1 MNIYDIADKAGFSIA
16 TVSRVLNNSQNVSP
30 KTKQKVLDVMQ
41 ELGYTPNVFARGL
54 NLNSMKM
61 IGVLCTDVSDIFYSK
76 AVSVIESSLRQH
88 GFDAILC
95 CTGDNLSDKKK
106 YMNLLLEKRVD
117 ALILVGSTFKEKHD
131 NSHIEAIASS
141 IPVIIINGLIQLPN
155 TYCILSDEFQ
165 AMYDNVVNLYH
176 KGCRTLLY
184 LYDVDTFSG
193 TQKLNGYKQALKDCG
208 LEAASELIIKVTK
221 NLDDIKAVIWAL
233 LDKGIVLS
241 AVLASEDILAI
252 FAMKSL
258 MEKGYSIPKDI
269 SIIGF
274 NNSLL
279 AECSTPS
286 LTSIDNMVATLCT
299 TAVTTLTNVFSGE
312 SVSNKIIISCKLVER
327 DTFIP

>member
-1 MNIYDIADKAGFSIA
+1 MNIYDIADKAGVSIA
-16 TVSRVLNNSQNVSP
+16 TVSRVLNNSTNVSQ
-30 KTKQKVLDVMQ
+30 KTRQKVLDVM
-41 ELGYTPNVFARGL
+41 ETLGYTPNAFARGL
-54 NLNSMKM
+54 NLNTMKM
-61 IGVLCTDVSDIFYSK
+61 IGVLCTDVSDVFYAK
-76 AVSVIESSLRQH
+76 AVSVIENSLRQH

-95 CTGDNLSDKKK
+95 CTGDNIEDKKK

-117 ALILVGSTFKEKHD
+117 ALILVGSTFKEKLD
-131 NSHIEAIASS
+131 NSHIEKIASS
-141 IPVIIINGLIQLPN
+141 IPVIIINGLITLPN

-165 AMYDNVVNLYH
+165 AIYDNVVRLCH
-176 KGCRTLLY
+176 KGYENVLY

-193 TQKLNGYKQALKDCG
+193 SQKLNGYKNAIKDCG
-208 LEAASELIIKVTK
+208 LTINNDLIIKVPK
-221 NLDDIKAVIWAL
+221 DLNDIKEAL
-233 LDKGIVLS
+233 SNLLKKGIVPS

-258 MEKGYSIPKDI
+258 TEKGYTIPKDI
-269 SIIGF
+269 PIIGF

-286 LTSIDNMVATLCT
+286 LTSIDNMVGNLCT

-312 SVSNKIIISCKLVER
+312 DVPHKITISCKLVER